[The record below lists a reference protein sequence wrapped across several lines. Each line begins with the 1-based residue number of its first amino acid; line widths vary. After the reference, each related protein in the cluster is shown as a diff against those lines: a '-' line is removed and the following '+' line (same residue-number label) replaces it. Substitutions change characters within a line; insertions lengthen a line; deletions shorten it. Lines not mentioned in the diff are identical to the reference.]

1 VLNIKDAIAALLC
14 AMAMMAHLL
23 IYGWLEWPHCTLCY
37 NVCGPHSLLQGPNRD
52 SVGQIRPITSAA
64 QCWSLESRR
73 GGLETGNNHLLQVN
87 QKSNCKESSQLTNVQ
102 ISMDDFPSPWK
113 SVKSW

>member
-1 VLNIKDAIAALLC
+1 MGGWSGHIALFVITFVGHILCFRVQTEEAVLVRSGQLC
-14 AMAMMAHLL
+14 RQLNDGVWKAER
-23 IYGWLEWPHCTLCY
+23 W
-37 NVCGPHSLLQGPNRD
+37 
-52 SVGQIRPITSAA
+52 
-64 QCWSLESRR
+64 
-73 GGLETGNNHLLQVN
+73 LETGNNHLLQVN